1 MTDHPPPQAY
11 DPASATARPSLI
23 TFFANN
29 PVAANLLMAV
39 LLLGGFLAA
48 RGLPA
53 QVFPDVDAQII
64 TVSVPY
70 LGATPSEVEESI
82 TRRVDE
88 ALRGIDGVDRVVSKA
103 SEGYGRITVELK
115 DFANTEKVKDDVQ
128 SAVDRIADFPP
139 TDAEEPEVVKVETF
153 QNVMRLAVRSTRDEF
168 HLDAAARSLEE
179 DLLAI
184 EGVSHVRLEG
194 NRSYEIAIEVSEERL
209 QQYQLT
215 INEVANAIR
224 SSSLNL
230 SSGEIRTAAGD
241 LLLRTDQKR
250 ESGSEFEDIVIRTLP
265 GGTVLRVGDVA
276 RIIDGFVD
284 EELTQEIN
292 GERAVFIRVQ
302 ASKGQNILNVANLLY
317 DFIEDYQPAPGIDVR
332 VWEDEAELLESR
344 LSLLLRNGALGFA
357 LVFMFLVVMLDLRL
371 AFWVAMGVPISFLGG
386 FIFFDFF
393 SVDINM
399 ISLFALIIVLGIV
412 VDDAIVVGEN
422 IGSEQ
427 RKGLRGSRASI
438 EGVRGVFSPVTVGVV
453 TTMAAF
459 APLLFV
465 TGTIGQF
472 LGIVPIV
479 VVAVLAISLVEVFLI
494 LPAHLS
500 HEQRWSRWP
509 LDRIQ
514 DFVADKI
521 ETFRDTSIKMAVSH
535 AVQHRYMTLVYGL
548 GLLALAMVLVV
559 NGAVRVEF
567 FPSVE
572 SSSIAVNVDFPVGTP
587 FVVNRSVALRIDDAI
602 KAVDEELGGTA
613 IAAVAITSGGR
624 TPDSQGPPSGD
635 PQTMQTARN
644 LASIDIQLKPEPIRT
659 VSAREVERMIRQ
671 ELGPVPEAESINFAS
686 NLISESTVLEYE
698 LTHNNNEVLHEA
710 VETMREQLQQM
721 PMLTELRDTLSD
733 GKRQFDIELTPEG
746 EAAGLTQAA
755 VARQLRQSFFG
766 EEVQRIQR
774 GREEVK
780 VMVRYPSQERRS
792 TTDFF
797 KTRIRLNDGTELPLS
812 TVARVTE
819 TRSYSAIDRVNGLR
833 ILTVSAEVDNT
844 LATTGEAA
852 GRIQRNVIPALEAQ
866 YPELSIGQAGFGREQ
881 SRDLSSL
888 GRLATIAIIVIFA
901 LIASLMRS
909 YSMPLVILSGIPFGA
924 AGAVIGHFL
933 LGYDLSMISMFG
945 MTALSGVVVN
955 DSLVLVD
962 RYRRLKVENPDLSV
976 KEAIIEATRLRFRA
990 IFLTTATTALGL
1002 TPMLFETSLQAQ
1014 FLMPMAVSLATGIL
1028 FASVVIIFLVPALVV
1043 IRDDILNLF
1052 RPKGASEHF

>member
-1 MTDHPPPQAY
+1 
-11 DPASATARPSLI
+11 
-23 TFFANN
+23 
-29 PVAANLLMAV
+29 MAV

-48 RGLPA
+48 RSLPA
-53 QVFPDVDAQII
+53 QIFPDIDSQII
-64 TVSVPY
+64 TVSIPY

-128 SAVDRIADFPP
+128 SAVDRISDFPP
-139 TDAEEPEVVKVETF
+139 SDAEEPEVVKVETF
-153 QNVMRLAVRSTRDEF
+153 QNVMKLAVRSNGDEF
-168 HLDAAARSLEE
+168 HLDAAARKLEE

-194 NRSYEIAIEVSEERL
+194 NRAYEIAVEVSEEKLR
-209 QQYQLT
+209 QYQLS
-215 INEVANAIR
+215 IGEVANAIR
-224 SSSLNL
+224 ASSLNL
-230 SSGEIRTAAGD
+230 SSGEIRTQAGD

-250 ESGSEFEDIVIRTLP
+250 EVGPEFEDIVIRALP
-265 GGTVLRVGDVA
+265 GGTVLRIADVA
-276 RIIDGFVD
+276 TVIDGFVD
-284 EELTQEIN
+284 EELSQEIN
-292 GERAVFIRVQ
+292 GDRAVFVQVQ
-302 ASKGQNILNVANLLY
+302 ASKGQNILGVAEILY
-317 DFIEDYQPAPGIDVR
+317 EFIENYKTAPGIDIW
-332 VWEDEAELLESR
+332 VWEDDAELLQSR

-427 RKGLRGSRASI
+427 RKGLRGSVASV

-465 TGTIGQF
+465 TGTMGQF

-479 VVAVLAISLVEVFLI
+479 VISILAISLVEVFFI

-514 DFVADKI
+514 DYVADKV
-521 ETFRDTSIKMAVSH
+521 ETFRDTTVKFAVKH
-535 AVQHRYMTLVYGL
+535 AGHHRYMTLIYGF
-548 GLLALAMVLVV
+548 GLLALAVVLVV
-559 NGAVRVEF
+559 NGAVRMEF

-572 SSSIAVNVDFPVGTP
+572 SSSIAIEVDFPVGTP
-587 FVVNRSVALRIDDAI
+587 FEINRSVAMRIDEAV
-602 KAVDEELGGTA
+602 KAVNEQLGGTA
-613 IAAVAITSGGR
+613 VSAVAITAGGR
-624 TPDSQGPPSGD
+624 TADSRGPPTGD

-644 LASIDIQLKPEPIRT
+644 LASIDVQLKPEPIRT
-659 VSAREVERMIRQ
+659 VSAREVESRIRQ
-671 ELGPVPEAESINFAS
+671 KLGPVPEAESVNFAS
-686 NLISESTVLEYE
+686 SLISESTVLEYE
-698 LTHNNNEVLHEA
+698 LTHDDDGILQES
-710 VETMREQLQQM
+710 VETMRRRMQQM
-721 PMLTELRDTLSD
+721 PMLTDLRDTLSD

-746 EAAGLTQAA
+746 EAVGLSQAV

-780 VMVRYPSQERRS
+780 VMVRYPANERRS
-792 TTDFF
+792 TSNFF

-812 TVARVTE
+812 AVAKVSE
-819 TRSYSAIDRVNGLR
+819 TRSFSAIDRVDGLR
-833 ILTVSAEVDNT
+833 VVTISAEVDNK

-852 GRIQRNVIPALEAQ
+852 GRIQRDLIPELEAQ
-866 YPELSIGQAGFGREQ
+866 YLGLSIGQAGFGREQ
-881 SRDLSSL
+881 SRDLGSL

-909 YSMPLVILSGIPFGA
+909 YSMPLVILAGIPFGA

-945 MTALSGVVVN
+945 ITALSGVVVN

-962 RYRRLKVENPDLSV
+962 RYRRLRIENPNLRV
-976 KEAIIEATRLRFRA
+976 QEAIVEATRLRFRA

-1002 TPMLFETSLQAQ
+1002 TPMLFETSLQAR
-1014 FLMPMAVSLATGIL
+1014 FLVPMAVSLATGIV

-1043 IRDDILNLF
+1043 IRDDILGLF
-1052 RPKGASEHF
+1052 RTKTETEVSVASVD